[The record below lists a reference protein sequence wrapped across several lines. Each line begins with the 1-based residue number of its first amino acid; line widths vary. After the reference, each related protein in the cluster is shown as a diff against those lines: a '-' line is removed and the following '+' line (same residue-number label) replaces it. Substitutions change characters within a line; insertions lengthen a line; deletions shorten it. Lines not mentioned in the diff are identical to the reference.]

1 MSRPCVFFD
10 RDGIVN
16 KHPNNRII
24 HSWDDFRF
32 LPGFMESLRLVQGRG
47 YCAAI
52 ITNQQGIG
60 KGEYSAGTVAAI
72 HDRLMVQLKKW
83 GMELLDV
90 YTCPHTAA
98 DECACRKPLPGMI
111 VTAAAEHDIDLP
123 ASWMI
128 GDQERDVQAGHAAGC
143 RCIRVHPTTK
153 TAAEHRIESMDLL
166 PALLD
171 KIL

>member
-24 HSWDDFRF
+24 QSWDDFRYM
-32 LPGFMESLRLVQGRG
+32 PGFMEALRMVQDRG
-47 YCAAI
+47 YCAVI

-60 KGEYSAGTVAAI
+60 KGEYAAQTVEQI
-72 HDRLMVQLKKW
+72 HERLISQLKKW

-90 YTCPHTAA
+90 YMCPHTAA
-98 DECACRKPLPGMI
+98 DDCACRKPRPGMI
-111 VTAAAEHDIDLP
+111 LEAVAQHDLDLS
-123 ASWMI
+123 ASWVI

-143 RCIRVHPTTK
+143 RCIRVHLTTK